1 MAYGLWPMAYGLWLK
16 AKGLMEYL
24 GQLGLLGLL
33 RQ

>member
-1 MAYGLWPMAYGLWLK
+1 MLMAYGLWLM